1 MWPMEYDWW
10 YHHWM
15 YQQPSMYEVGAFFLS
30 HKMVVKRMKNKRRRG
45 R

>member
-1 MWPMEYDWW
+1 MWPMSFRREY
-10 YHHWM
+10 YWM

-45 R
+45 K

>member
-1 MWPMEYDWW
+1 MWPMDFRREY
-10 YHHWM
+10 YWM
-15 YQQPSMYEVGAFFLS
+15 YKQPSMYEVGAFFLS

>member
-1 MWPMEYDWW
+1 MWPMDYSWHDYW
-10 YHHWM
+10 
-15 YQQPSMYEVGAFFLS
+15 QQPSMYEVGAFFLS